1 MKTVNSDYR
10 SIFQLRNLLDN
21 KTISAVELAQD
32 TLSNIDKTNS
42 IINSF
47 VLVTADLAIEQA
59 KNADKRLSSKE
70 PKSPLDGIPLAVKD
84 LYDTAGITTAGGT
97 LAYQNRVPKKNAKVV
112 ELLSQAGMIM
122 IGKTNTHEL
131 AFGMTTNNPHYGPCL
146 LYTSDAADE

>member
-97 LAYQNRVPKKNAKVV
+97 LAYQNRVPKKTQKSWN
-112 ELLSQAGMIM
+112 
-122 IGKTNTHEL
+122 
-131 AFGMTTNNPHYGPCL
+131 YCL
-146 LYTSDAADE
+146 KPV